1 MNATPN
7 ILKSPMNP
15 ALATALSAGA
25 SALTFLILGSI
36 FLLLLK
42 RSPFE
47 LWPEMAKGSFGDWYS
62 LSETLTRAAPI
73 LLCALAVAIPARMGL
88 LSVGAEGQFYAGAWL
103 GTGFVLGLGDNSG
116 WISLI
121 AMLLFG
127 CLGGAIWAAGPGFLR
142 ARFGVNETLSTL
154 VLNYVSALLVSF
166 VVYGAWKDPNNMGW
180 PATKE
185 FAEGLRLPT
194 YFDSRLHAGLWIG
207 IILAIGFHIMLSRS
221 RWGLSLR
228 ILKSNPRMSLP
239 AGIGYQAQVVI
250 TLAIG
255 GALAG
260 LAGICEVAGI
270 HGRLQSGIAL
280 DFGLSGFV
288 VAWLA
293 RQNCIA
299 IIPLAIIMGGLSSMS
314 DALQLFAELPKSI
327 STVFQAILFI
337 SVLLV
342 DGIRRR
348 RVQ

>member
-1 MNATPN
+1 
-7 ILKSPMNP
+7 
-15 ALATALSAGA
+15 
-25 SALTFLILGSI
+25 
-36 FLLLLK
+36 
-42 RSPFE
+42 
-47 LWPEMAKGSFGDWYS
+47 
-62 LSETLTRAAPI
+62 
-73 LLCALAVAIPARMGL
+73 
-88 LSVGAEGQFYAGAWL
+88 
-103 GTGFVLGLGDNSG
+103 
-116 WISLI
+116 
-121 AMLLFG
+121 
-127 CLGGAIWAAGPGFLR
+127 
-142 ARFGVNETLSTL
+142 
-154 VLNYVSALLVSF
+154 
-166 VVYGAWKDPNNMGW
+166 
-180 PATKE
+180 
-185 FAEGLRLPT
+185 
-194 YFDSRLHAGLWIG
+194 
-207 IILAIGFHIMLSRS
+207 
-221 RWGLSLR
+221 
-228 ILKSNPRMSLP
+228 MSLP

-337 SVLLV
+337 SVLWV